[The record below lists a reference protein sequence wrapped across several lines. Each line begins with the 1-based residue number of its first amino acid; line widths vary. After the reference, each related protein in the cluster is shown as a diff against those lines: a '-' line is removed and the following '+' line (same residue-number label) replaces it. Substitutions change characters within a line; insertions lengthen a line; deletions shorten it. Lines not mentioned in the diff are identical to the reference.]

1 MGFGWLFIGYFI
13 ATLMSINIAGSF
25 IRIVGYGIVFFAA
38 SKLNKYNRTFTYLQ
52 IATVIMLGVSLLLAA
67 SDICGFLYDE
77 MFISVNIFT
86 ASFERVMGIVEMC
99 VSLVFNGALLY
110 SIRAIAIETEVD
122 KIAVNSIRNFIF
134 ICLYFVLNIISYL
147 PFSFVKEYASVFS
160 LPVLLL
166 YFVWIVLN
174 LILIYSCYARICDEN
189 DAEMVRKPSRFAF
202 INKMRAEMDEK
213 EKRAS
218 ERAEEYRREKQEKKQ
233 SRRDRR
239 K

>member
-13 ATLMSINIAGSF
+13 ATLMSINIAGAF
-25 IRIVGYGIVFFAA
+25 IRIVGYGVIFFAA

-77 MFISVNIFT
+77 MFIKNNIFT
-86 ASFERVMGIVEMC
+86 ESFKRAMGIVEMC

-122 KIAVNSIRNFIF
+122 KIAVNSVRNFIF

-147 PFSFVKEYASVFS
+147 PFNFVKEYSAVFS

-189 DAEMVRKPSRFAF
+189 DTEMIRKPSRFSF
-202 INKMRAEMDEK
+202 INKMRAEMEEK
-213 EKRAS
+213 ENRAIES
-218 ERAEEYRREKQEKKQ
+218 SKKYRKEKQEKKQ
-233 SRRDRR
+233 NRR

>member
-25 IRIVGYGIVFFAA
+25 IRIVGYGIIFFAA

-52 IATVIMLGVSLLLAA
+52 IVTVLMLGVSLLI
-67 SDICGFLYDE
+67 SVSNVCGFLYDE
-77 MFISVNIFT
+77 MLIERNIF
-86 ASFERVMGIVEMC
+86 SEKFDLIMGFIEMC
-99 VSLVFNGALLY
+99 VSLVFNGVMLY
-110 SIRAIAIETEVD
+110 SIHAIAVETQVN

-134 ICLYFVLNIISYL
+134 ICLYFVLNVVAYL
-147 PFSFVKEYASVFS
+147 PFGFVDEYVSILS

-166 YFVWIVLN
+166 YFVCIILN

-189 DAEMVRKPSRFAF
+189 DTEMDRKPSRFAF
-202 INKMRAEMDEK
+202 INRMRAKMEEK
-213 EKRAS
+213 ESNAT
-218 ERAEEYRREKQEKKQ
+218 ERRGEGKKQ
-233 SRRDRR
+233 IGRDKR